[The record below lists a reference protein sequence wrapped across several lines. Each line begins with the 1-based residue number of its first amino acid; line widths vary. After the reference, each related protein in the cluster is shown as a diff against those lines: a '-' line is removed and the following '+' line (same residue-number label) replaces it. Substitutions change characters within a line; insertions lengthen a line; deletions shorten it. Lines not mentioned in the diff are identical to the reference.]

1 MKRMIYLLLSL
12 WLVGFLV
19 GCKTAK
25 DLERTGFADLEKV
38 TEYRDRYHLDS
49 IFIRDSVIIRAKG
62 DTVFKDR
69 WRDRWRDRIIR
80 DTVHVGDTIY
90 IEKEVSAYTSS
101 GGETGYP
108 AAPVFRER
116 TEPPNN
122 WKEITILIII
132 AILIF
137 KFK

>member
-1 MKRMIYLLLSL
+1 MIYLLLSL
-12 WLVGFLV
+12 WLVGFMV

-25 DLERTGFADLEKV
+25 DLERTGFADIEKFI
-38 TEYRDRYHLDS
+38 EYRDRYHLDS
-49 IFIRDSVIIRAKG
+49 IFIRDSVIIHVKG

-90 IEKEVSAYTSS
+90 IEKEV
-101 GGETGYP
+101 
-108 AAPVFRER
+108 FRER

-122 WKEITILIII
+122 WNGIIILIIT
-132 AILIF
+132 ALLIF

>member
-1 MKRMIYLLLSL
+1 MKRLFYLILSL

-25 DLERTGFADLEKV
+25 DLERTGFADIEKV

-49 IFIRDSVIIRAKG
+49 IFIRDSVIIREKG

-69 WRDRWRDRIIR
+69 WRVEWKERIIR
-80 DTVHVGDTIY
+80 DTVNHTDTVY
-90 IEKEVSAYTSS
+90 IEKE
-101 GGETGYP
+101 
-108 AAPVFRER
+108 VFRER

-122 WKEITILIII
+122 GNNGLIICLI
-132 AILIF
+132 TVIILIF

>member
-12 WLVGFLV
+12 WLVGFLI
-19 GCKTAK
+19 GCKTVK
-25 DLERTGFADLEKV
+25 DLERTGFADIEKV
-38 TEYRDRYHLDS
+38 TEFRDRYYLDS
-49 IFIRDSVIIRAKG
+49 IFIRDSVIIHAKG

-90 IEKEVSAYTSS
+90 IEKEV
-101 GGETGYP
+101 
-108 AAPVFRER
+108 FRER

-122 WKEITILIII
+122 LKEIIILIII

>member
-25 DLERTGFADLEKV
+25 DLERTRFADIEKV

-49 IFIRDSVIIRAKG
+49 IFVRDSVIIHAKG
-62 DTVFKDR
+62 DTVFKYR

-80 DTVHVGDTIY
+80 DTIHVGDTIY
-90 IEKEVSAYTSS
+90 IEKE
-101 GGETGYP
+101 
-108 AAPVFRER
+108 VFRER

>member
-1 MKRMIYLLLSL
+1 MKRLFYLILSL

-25 DLERTGFADLEKV
+25 ELERTGFADIEKV

-49 IFIRDSVIIRAKG
+49 IFIRDSVIIHAKG
-62 DTVFKDR
+62 DTIFKDR

-80 DTVHVGDTIY
+80 DTIHVGDTIY
-90 IEKEVSAYTSS
+90 IEKEV
-101 GGETGYP
+101 
-108 AAPVFRER
+108 FRER

-122 WKEITILIII
+122 LKEIIILIII
-132 AILIF
+132 ALLIF

>member
-25 DLERTGFADLEKV
+25 DLERTGFADIEKV

-49 IFIRDSVIIRAKG
+49 IFIRDSVIIHAKG

-90 IEKEVSAYTSS
+90 IEKEV
-101 GGETGYP
+101 
-108 AAPVFRER
+108 FRER

-122 WKEITILIII
+122 LKEIIILIII

>member
-25 DLERTGFADLEKV
+25 ELERTGFADLEKV

-49 IFIRDSVIIRAKG
+49 IFIRDSVIIHAKG

-90 IEKEVSAYTSS
+90 IEKEV
-101 GGETGYP
+101 
-108 AAPVFRER
+108 FRER
-116 TEPPNN
+116 TEPPNKWN
-122 WKEITILIII
+122 GIIILIIT
-132 AILIF
+132 ALLIF

>member
-1 MKRMIYLLLSL
+1 MKRLIYLLLSL

-25 DLERTGFADLEKV
+25 DLERTGFADIEKV

-49 IFIRDSVIIRAKG
+49 IFIRDSVIIYAKG

-80 DTVHVGDTIY
+80 DTIHVGDTIY
-90 IEKEVSAYTSS
+90 IEKE
-101 GGETGYP
+101 
-108 AAPVFRER
+108 VFRER